1 MRNYAF
7 ILDFT
12 KKTLTNERTCY
23 IMQSQVVIN
32 NMKIYR
38 GYKFRMYPNN
48 EQEKLINKTIG
59 SCRFIYNHFLDKKVS
74 NAYNGIKLIPEL
86 TKEKTFLKE
95 VDSCALRN
103 SIFNLEDAYK
113 RYYKN
118 LGGYPKFKIKGIN
131 NSYKTNNI
139 KSTYKGKKYN
149 SIKLDLINKIITLP
163 KLKEVSIRGYRN
175 KNKLNGEVKSAVIR
189 KEGSKYYVSVL
200 IEEDIIIKP
209 FTPNTIVGI
218 DLGIKDF
225 LVTSH
230 NEKIKNTIKIN
241 EKRLRGLQRGLA
253 RCKIGSKNRYKLKLK
268 IQRLFMKIK
277 NARKFLLH
285 TITNKIISEND
296 IIAVENL
303 DVESMK
309 QNHYIA
315 KYLTENPIAEI
326 IRVLNYKATWNNKK
340 LIEINR
346 YYPSSQL
353 CSVCNYQ
360 NKKIKDL
367 SIRTWQCPQCG
378 YVHDRDVNAAINVM
392 CEGLKIYIKTYE
404 RELMTP

>member
-1 MRNYAF
+1 
-7 ILDFT
+7 
-12 KKTLTNERTCY
+12 
-23 IMQSQVVIN
+23 
-32 NMKIYR
+32 MKIYR
-38 GYKFRMYPNN
+38 GYKFRMYPNE
-48 EQEKLINKTIG
+48 EQKELINKTIG

-86 TKEKTFLKE
+86 TKEKLFLKE

-103 SIFNLEDAYK
+103 SVFNLEDAYK

-118 LGGYPKFKIKGIN
+118 IGGYPKYKIKGIH

-139 KSTYKGKKYN
+139 KNTYKGKNYN
-149 SIKLDLINKIITLP
+149 SIKLDLINKTITLP

-175 KNKLNGEVKSAVIR
+175 KNKLNGEVKSAVIK
-189 KEGSKYYVSVL
+189 KEANKYYVSILV
-200 IEEDIIIKP
+200 EEDITLPQFI
-209 FTPNTIVGI
+209 PNNIVGI

-285 TITNKIISEND
+285 NITNKIISEND
-296 IIAVENL
+296 IIAVETL
-303 DVESMK
+303 DVKGMQKTHS
-309 QNHYIA
+309 IA
-315 KYLTENPIAEI
+315 KCLEETPIYEI
-326 IRVLNYKATWNNKK
+326 KRILQYKSIWNNKK
-340 LIEINR
+340 LIEIDR
-346 YYPSSQL
+346 YYPSSQT

-360 NKKIKDL
+360 NKKVKDL
-367 SIRTWQCPQCG
+367 SIRNWECPECG
-378 YVHDRDVNAAINVM
+378 SNHDRDVNAAINIM
-392 CEGLKIYIKTYE
+392 LEGLKIYIKTYE

>member
-1 MRNYAF
+1 
-7 ILDFT
+7 
-12 KKTLTNERTCY
+12 
-23 IMQSQVVIN
+23 
-32 NMKIYR
+32 MKIYR
-38 GYKFRMYPNN
+38 GYKFRLYPNKF
-48 EQEKLINKTIG
+48 QEELINKTIG
-59 SCRFIYNHFLDKKVS
+59 SCRFIYNYFLDKKVT
-74 NAYNGIKLIPEL
+74 NAYNGIKSIPEL
-86 TKEKTFLKE
+86 SKEKTFLKE

-118 LGGYPKFKIKGIN
+118 LGGYPKYKIKEIN

-139 KSTYKGKKYN
+139 KSTYKGKNYN
-149 SIKLDLINKIITLP
+149 SIKLDLINKTITLP

-175 KNKLNGEVKSAVIR
+175 KNKLNGEIKSAVIR

-200 IEEDIIIKP
+200 MEEDIIIKP

-285 TITNKIISEND
+285 NITNKIISEND
-296 IIAVENL
+296 IIAVETL
-303 DVESMK
+303 DVKGMQKTHS
-309 QNHYIA
+309 IA
-315 KYLTENPIAEI
+315 KCLEETPIYEI
-326 IRVLNYKATWNNKK
+326 KRILQYKSIWNNKK
-340 LIEINR
+340 LIEIDR
-346 YYPSSQL
+346 YYPSSQT

-360 NKKIKDL
+360 NKKVKDL
-367 SIRTWQCPQCG
+367 SIRNWECPQCG
-378 YVHDRDVNAAINVM
+378 TIHDRDVNAAINIM
-392 CEGLKIYIKTYE
+392 LEGLKIYIKTYK